1 MRQAPKEQ
9 SQPLRGAQDE
19 NLKAHAIRKSD
30 LMAAS
35 YETTGSFCGSS
46 HPERTHLENGHR
58 TEPRL
63 GKAHKKGKQYSDN
76 TPAAD
81 DGVERQPLHALN
93 GVVSRT
99 ALGQQ
104 PTGARSLVN
113 VLCDSA
119 LSAWEPLSFLQANC
133 ALIDFLFCS
142 VRWGS

>member
-35 YETTGSFCGSS
+35 YETSGSLCGSS
-46 HPERTHLENGHR
+46 HPEGTHLENGHR

-63 GKAHKKGKQYSDN
+63 GKGCKKGEQYNEN

-81 DGVERQPLHALN
+81 DNVERQPLQALN

-99 ALGQQ
+99 LGHA
-104 PTGARSLVN
+104 TGARSLVN
-113 VLCDSA
+113 VLCDST
-119 LSAWEPLSFLQANC
+119 LCAWELLSFLQANC
-133 ALIDFLFCS
+133 VLVDFLLFS
-142 VRWGS
+142 LR